1 MAWSRLESQKLP
13 TPLRFRLLSSS
24 SPRLWS
30 SSESQGSHHHRHP
43 LVLSWHHYHSLTN
56 SQIPWL
62 QHLTLRN
69 YTCKYCTEGKCFMY
83 KDAHCPI
90 YTGTWGQPIRTSV
103 NPHFQIS
110 QDRCLE
116 LGKSYGKTYMLNWRN
131 KGSAKTIQ
139 KKKTLYIKRTRTNA
153 PGIRTKSPKQPPHR
167 V

>member
-1 MAWSRLESQKLP
+1 MAWSRLISQKLP

-24 SPRLWS
+24 SPRLRS

-62 QHLTLRN
+62 RHLTLRN
-69 YTCKYCTEGKCFMY
+69 CTCKHCTEEKCFMY

-90 YTGTWGQPIRTSV
+90 YTGTWEQPIRTSV

-116 LGKSYGKTYMLNWRN
+116 LGKSYKNIH
-131 KGSAKTIQ
+131 AKMKQQGLSWNYT
-139 KKKTLYIKRTRTNA
+139 KKKTLYIKWTRTNA